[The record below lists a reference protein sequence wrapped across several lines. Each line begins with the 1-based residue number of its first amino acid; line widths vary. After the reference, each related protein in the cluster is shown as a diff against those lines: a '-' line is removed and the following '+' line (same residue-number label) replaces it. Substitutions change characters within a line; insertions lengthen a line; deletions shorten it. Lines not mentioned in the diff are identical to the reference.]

1 MLLPSGKSVARPE
14 RVPRLSGS
22 AIMSDMRIIVT
33 GGAGFIGSALVHA
46 LNRAGERNI
55 LIVDRLGDGRA
66 WRNLVPLDFADYLD
80 ADHFLDRLTA
90 GCLGRP
96 DLILHM
102 GADSATTTTDMAW
115 LERNNTGYTT
125 RLARWCVERRVRF
138 VYASSAAVYGDGRQ
152 GFADDEEGL
161 AALRPLNAY
170 GWSKLWFDRIARR
183 EGWLGK
189 IAGLRFFN
197 VYGPNEY
204 HKGPMRSPVTVFAEQ
219 FAAEGRCRLFRSI
232 EPGLADGEQRRDF
245 VYIEDVA
252 AATLHLAG
260 SGAAGLFNIGT
271 GEPATFRTM
280 AESVAAAL
288 GTSPDIEW
296 IDTPAHLR
304 RGYQSYTCADIGR
317 LRAAGFA
324 APFAPPA
331 EGVRRTVDHW
341 SDGERCLE
349 P

>member
-1 MLLPSGKSVARPE
+1 
-14 RVPRLSGS
+14 
-22 AIMSDMRIIVT
+22 MSDMRIIVT